1 MIYGLENKAFESSY
15 PNFQNTTIQLEQ
27 EGTKRNS
34 DFLENDAEIIPNLKF
49 LIIDCSP
56 IPFIDS
62 VGVKTINQVFFY
74 S

>member
-1 MIYGLENKAFESSY
+1 MTIYGLENKTFEGSF

-27 EGTKRNS
+27 EKTKNS
-34 DFLENDAEIIPNLKF
+34 NFLEKDSEIIPYIKF

-62 VGVKTINQVFFY
+62 VGVKTIKQVFLK
-74 S
+74 